1 MLANRQCLK
10 MFRFHRMVVLGFIGK
25 QIDSSRDS
33 LPLCSQCMCNSSI
46 EMFDVLGNSHSQ
58 PDFTVGTVCSYGC
71 KMKLC
76 SIEAV

>member
-10 MFRFHRMVVLGFIGK
+10 NFGFHRMVILGFIGK
-25 QIDSSRDS
+25 QIESSRGS
-33 LPLCSQCMCNSSI
+33 LSHCSQWMCTSSI
-46 EMFDVLGNSHSQ
+46 EMFDVFGNSHSQ
-58 PDFTVGTVCSYGC
+58 ADFAVETVCSYRC